1 MKIAVVG
8 SGISGL
14 SAAYYLSKKHHVDL
28 FEKEDHF
35 GGHSHTIDL
44 MFGEKKV
51 SVDIGFIVFNF
62 QTYPNLIKFF
72 EENKIDIEKS
82 NMSFSV
88 SVDNSNFEYEV
99 VDNIDTEFLKSKI
112 KDCDGISIR
121 TAKLSGDVIEA
132 ANNLKI
138 ISRHGVGYDN
148 IDLEVS
154 KKKDIT
160 LAITATANAVAVA
173 EHVMFMILN
182 ISKRGSMYDDTVKSG
197 KFNERNKLPK
207 TVELWNKNILI
218 AGFGRIG
225 QALIKRCLGFEM
237 NVFVFDPF
245 VPKEFIEKR
254 GGTKVDN
261 LSEASKDMDAMSL
274 HIPLNDET
282 KNIINYELLKSMK
295 KNCII
300 INAAR
305 GGIVNEVD
313 LDRALNENLIF
324 GAGLDVFETEP
335 PAENNPLLKNKKVFL
350 SPHTAAFTEEC
361 MTRMGKETIQN
372 IIDFFDRKLQK
383 SKIVNL

>member
-1 MKIAVVG
+1 MKKILIIQPIHEE
-8 SGISGL
+8 GI
-14 SAAYYLSKKHHVDL
+14 
-28 FEKEDHF
+28 
-35 GGHSHTIDL
+35 
-44 MFGEKKV
+44 
-51 SVDIGFIVFNF
+51 
-62 QTYPNLIKFF
+62 NLLK
-72 EENKIDIEKS
+72 
-82 NMSFSV
+82 
-88 SVDNSNFEYEV
+88 DNSDFEYEV
-99 VDNIDTEFLKSKI
+99 VDNVDTEFLKSKI

-245 VPKEFIEKR
+245 VSKEFIEKR

-261 LSEASKDMDAMSL
+261 LSETSKDMDAMSL

-372 IIDFFDRKLQK
+372 IFDFFDGSLENSKKVKL
-383 SKIVNL
+383 

>member
-1 MKIAVVG
+1 MKKILVIQPIHEE
-8 SGISGL
+8 GI
-14 SAAYYLSKKHHVDL
+14 
-28 FEKEDHF
+28 
-35 GGHSHTIDL
+35 
-44 MFGEKKV
+44 
-51 SVDIGFIVFNF
+51 
-62 QTYPNLIKFF
+62 NLLK
-72 EENKIDIEKS
+72 
-82 NMSFSV
+82 
-88 SVDNSNFEYEV
+88 DNSDFEYEV

-121 TAKLSGDVIEA
+121 TAKLSGDIIEA

-245 VPKEFIEKR
+245 VSKEFIEKR

-261 LSEASKDMDAMSL
+261 LSETSKDMDAMSL

-372 IIDFFDRKLQK
+372 IFDFFDGNLENSKKVKL
-383 SKIVNL
+383 

>member
-1 MKIAVVG
+1 MKKILVIQPIHEE
-8 SGISGL
+8 GI
-14 SAAYYLSKKHHVDL
+14 
-28 FEKEDHF
+28 
-35 GGHSHTIDL
+35 
-44 MFGEKKV
+44 
-51 SVDIGFIVFNF
+51 
-62 QTYPNLIKFF
+62 NLLK
-72 EENKIDIEKS
+72 
-82 NMSFSV
+82 
-88 SVDNSNFEYEV
+88 DNSDFEYEV

-121 TAKLSGDVIEA
+121 TAKLSGEVIKA

-148 IDLEVS
+148 IDLEAS

-245 VPKEFIEKR
+245 VSKEFIEKR

-261 LSEASKDMDAMSL
+261 LSETSKDMDAMSL
-274 HIPLNDET
+274 HIPLNDKT

-335 PAENNPLLKNKKVFL
+335 PAANNPLLKNKKVFL

-361 MTRMGKETIQN
+361 MIRMGKETIQN
-372 IIDFFDRKLQK
+372 IFDFFDGNLENSKKVKL
-383 SKIVNL
+383 

>member
-1 MKIAVVG
+1 MKKILVIQPIHEE
-8 SGISGL
+8 GI
-14 SAAYYLSKKHHVDL
+14 
-28 FEKEDHF
+28 
-35 GGHSHTIDL
+35 
-44 MFGEKKV
+44 
-51 SVDIGFIVFNF
+51 
-62 QTYPNLIKFF
+62 NLLK
-72 EENKIDIEKS
+72 
-82 NMSFSV
+82 
-88 SVDNSNFEYEV
+88 DNSDFEYEI

-245 VPKEFIEKR
+245 VSKEFIEKR

-261 LSEASKDMDAMSL
+261 LSETSKDMDAMSL

-372 IIDFFDRKLQK
+372 IFDFFDGSLENSKKVKL
-383 SKIVNL
+383 

>member
-1 MKIAVVG
+1 MKKILVIQPIHEE
-8 SGISGL
+8 GI
-14 SAAYYLSKKHHVDL
+14 
-28 FEKEDHF
+28 
-35 GGHSHTIDL
+35 
-44 MFGEKKV
+44 
-51 SVDIGFIVFNF
+51 
-62 QTYPNLIKFF
+62 NLLK
-72 EENKIDIEKS
+72 
-82 NMSFSV
+82 
-88 SVDNSNFEYEV
+88 DNSNFEYEV
-99 VDNIDTEFLKSKI
+99 VDNVDTEFLKSKI

-245 VPKEFIEKR
+245 VSREFIEKR

-261 LSEASKDMDAMSL
+261 LSETSKDMDAMSL

-282 KNIINYELLKSMK
+282 KNIINYELLKFMK

-372 IIDFFDRKLQK
+372 IFDFFDGNLENSKKVKL
-383 SKIVNL
+383 

>member
-1 MKIAVVG
+1 MKKILVIQPIHEE
-8 SGISGL
+8 GI
-14 SAAYYLSKKHHVDL
+14 
-28 FEKEDHF
+28 
-35 GGHSHTIDL
+35 
-44 MFGEKKV
+44 
-51 SVDIGFIVFNF
+51 
-62 QTYPNLIKFF
+62 NLLK
-72 EENKIDIEKS
+72 
-82 NMSFSV
+82 
-88 SVDNSNFEYEV
+88 DNSDFEYEV
-99 VDNIDTEFLKSKI
+99 VDNVDTEFLKSKI

-245 VPKEFIEKR
+245 VSKEFIEKR

-261 LSEASKDMDAMSL
+261 LSETSKDMDAMSL

-361 MTRMGKETIQN
+361 MTRMGRETIQN
-372 IIDFFDRKLQK
+372 IFDFFDGNLENSKKVKL
-383 SKIVNL
+383 

>member
-1 MKIAVVG
+1 MKKILIIQPIHQEGIKLLQNNSEYEFEVVEN
-8 SGISGL
+8 I
-14 SAAYYLSKKHHVDL
+14 
-28 FEKEDHF
+28 E
-35 GGHSHTIDL
+35 I
-44 MFGEKKV
+44 
-51 SVDIGFIVFNF
+51 NF
-62 QTYPNLIKFF
+62 LK
-72 EENKIDIEKS
+72 NKIK
-82 NMSFSV
+82 N
-88 SVDNSNFEYEV
+88 
-99 VDNIDTEFLKSKI
+99 
-112 KDCDGISIR
+112 CDGVSIR

-148 IDLEVS
+148 IDLKVS
-154 KKKDIT
+154 KQKNIT

-245 VPKEFIEKR
+245 VSKEFIEKR

-261 LSEASKDMDAMSL
+261 LSETSKDMDAMSL

-372 IIDFFDRKLQK
+372 IFDFFDGSLENSKKVKL
-383 SKIVNL
+383 

>member
-1 MKIAVVG
+1 MKKILVIQPIHEE
-8 SGISGL
+8 GI
-14 SAAYYLSKKHHVDL
+14 
-28 FEKEDHF
+28 
-35 GGHSHTIDL
+35 
-44 MFGEKKV
+44 
-51 SVDIGFIVFNF
+51 
-62 QTYPNLIKFF
+62 NLLK
-72 EENKIDIEKS
+72 N
-82 NMSFSV
+82 
-88 SVDNSNFEYEV
+88 NSNFEYEV
-99 VDNIDTEFLKSKI
+99 VDNVDTEFLKSKI

-121 TAKLSGDVIEA
+121 TAKLSGEVIEV

-182 ISKRGSMYDDTVKSG
+182 ISKRGSMYDDTVKNG

-245 VPKEFIEKR
+245 VSKEFIEKR
-254 GGTKVDN
+254 GGIKVDN
-261 LSEASKDMDAMSL
+261 LSETSKDMDAMSL

-372 IIDFFDRKLQK
+372 IFDFFDGSLENSKKVKL
-383 SKIVNL
+383 

>member
-1 MKIAVVG
+1 MKKILIIQPIHEE
-8 SGISGL
+8 GI
-14 SAAYYLSKKHHVDL
+14 
-28 FEKEDHF
+28 
-35 GGHSHTIDL
+35 
-44 MFGEKKV
+44 
-51 SVDIGFIVFNF
+51 
-62 QTYPNLIKFF
+62 NLLK
-72 EENKIDIEKS
+72 
-82 NMSFSV
+82 
-88 SVDNSNFEYEV
+88 DNSNFEYEV

-245 VPKEFIEKR
+245 VSKEFIEKR

-261 LSEASKDMDAMSL
+261 LSETLKDMDAMSL

-372 IIDFFDRKLQK
+372 IFDFFDGNLENSKKVKL
-383 SKIVNL
+383 

>member
-1 MKIAVVG
+1 MKKILVIQPIHEE
-8 SGISGL
+8 GI
-14 SAAYYLSKKHHVDL
+14 
-28 FEKEDHF
+28 
-35 GGHSHTIDL
+35 
-44 MFGEKKV
+44 
-51 SVDIGFIVFNF
+51 
-62 QTYPNLIKFF
+62 NLLK
-72 EENKIDIEKS
+72 
-82 NMSFSV
+82 
-88 SVDNSNFEYEV
+88 DNSDFEYEV

-148 IDLEVS
+148 IDLKVS

-182 ISKRGSMYDDTVKSG
+182 ISKRGSLYDETVKSG

-245 VPKEFIEKR
+245 VSKEFIEKR

-261 LSEASKDMDAMSL
+261 LSETSKDMDAMSL

-372 IIDFFDRKLQK
+372 IFDFFDGNLENSKKVKL
-383 SKIVNL
+383 

>member
-1 MKIAVVG
+1 MKKILIIQPIHQEGIKLLKSNSEYEFEVVEN
-8 SGISGL
+8 I
-14 SAAYYLSKKHHVDL
+14 
-28 FEKEDHF
+28 E
-35 GGHSHTIDL
+35 I
-44 MFGEKKV
+44 
-51 SVDIGFIVFNF
+51 NF
-62 QTYPNLIKFF
+62 LK
-72 EENKIDIEKS
+72 NKIK
-82 NMSFSV
+82 N
-88 SVDNSNFEYEV
+88 
-99 VDNIDTEFLKSKI
+99 
-112 KDCDGISIR
+112 CDGVSIR
-121 TAKLSGDVIEA
+121 TAKLSGEVIEA

-182 ISKRGSMYDDTVKSG
+182 ISKRGSMYDYAVKSG

-245 VPKEFIEKR
+245 VSKEFIEKR

-261 LSEASKDMDAMSL
+261 LSETSKDMDAISL

-372 IIDFFDRKLQK
+372 IFDFFEGSLENSKKVKL
-383 SKIVNL
+383 